1 MINSVARK
9 CIKSKWVSS
18 FPPTLALYA
27 IMSHTILCEN
37 LLPGQAK
44 TKEKQRSQMMSFNI
58 DQLYK
63 IEDLQGFGMEEL
75 NMKVLKQ
82 YTKDP
87 TQSRYFR

>member
-1 MINSVARK
+1 
-9 CIKSKWVSS
+9 
-18 FPPTLALYA
+18 
-27 IMSHTILCEN
+27 
-37 LLPGQAK
+37 
-44 TKEKQRSQMMSFNI
+44 MMSFNI